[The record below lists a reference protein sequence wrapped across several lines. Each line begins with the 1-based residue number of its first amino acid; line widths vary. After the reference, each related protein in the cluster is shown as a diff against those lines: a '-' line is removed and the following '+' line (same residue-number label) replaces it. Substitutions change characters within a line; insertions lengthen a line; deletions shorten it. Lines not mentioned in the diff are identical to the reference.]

1 MPLGTQFNIQSDGA
15 GGSDLVLA
23 PSPQGSSV
31 SITGIQS
38 HLRAASLR
46 VQSTGLVN
54 HQATGSAD
62 GLPTN
67 LTVHVGDTV
76 SLPLAITNTAPND
89 GLSENLI
96 ASIVGTSGGL
106 TASSAPTGDIA
117 PQATD
122 SSMILSFST
131 AAAGTVQGTATVD
144 YQSDGTGIDGSPPAA
159 AGEQV
164 VGVDATVDNYAQAAF
179 AELSGP
185 GTLTHTGAAYTLN
198 LGHILQGSAP
208 VTAGLAVSNV
218 ASGPADLLSGTFQTS
233 GSSAFSAD
241 GFGVFIG
248 LSAGNTEDVATVTL
262 NTANAGV
269 FSYTV
274 TLLSNSSN
282 ADEYLG
288 ALPNTTLTVTASVQ
302 PAPDVSSITASTGTS
317 ALHFGQTTTL
327 MLNMSET
334 VIVTGGAPSL
344 TLSDGGAAGFV
355 GGSGTSILKFSYTVG
370 SGDSD
375 APALAVS
382 GLNLNGAVIR
392 DGSGNSVNLLS
403 AQTAVTGVSVSQVE
417 TAAVVTASNIT
428 AAPGQGS
435 IAASTAFVASDPDG
449 DIVTKYAVMDLT
461 GSGQFIVNG
470 VAQPANQ
477 EIDLTAAQLL
487 QTSYKFGSSTDQV
500 QVRSYDGS
508 VWALSLHGKP
518 LAWSTG

>member
-1 MPLGTQFNIQSDGA
+1 
-15 GGSDLVLA
+15 
-23 PSPQGSSV
+23 
-31 SITGIQS
+31 
-38 HLRAASLR
+38 
-46 VQSTGLVN
+46 
-54 HQATGSAD
+54 
-62 GLPTN
+62 
-67 LTVHVGDTV
+67 
-76 SLPLAITNTAPND
+76 
-89 GLSENLI
+89 
-96 ASIVGTSGGL
+96 
-106 TASSAPTGDIA
+106 
-117 PQATD
+117 
-122 SSMILSFST
+122 
-131 AAAGTVQGTATVD
+131 VQGTATVD

-403 AQTAVTGVSVSQVE
+403 ARQQ
-417 TAAVVTASNIT
+417 
-428 AAPGQGS
+428 
-435 IAASTAFVASDPDG
+435 
-449 DIVTKYAVMDLT
+449 
-461 GSGQFIVNG
+461 
-470 VAQPANQ
+470 
-477 EIDLTAAQLL
+477 
-487 QTSYKFGSSTDQV
+487 
-500 QVRSYDGS
+500 
-508 VWALSLHGKP
+508 
-518 LAWSTG
+518 